1 MNIFQAMQI
10 CYDIKQLYSLIYVK
24 NDTVTLFEDYDYVQ
38 DYILKRKN
46 QCIIQ
51 ASHYNKRRSHT
62 DFVPFTKW
70 NCCIKRAGNYKIIPE
85 NFTVCINNNGVLPHA
100 PIDKDY
106 TVRGLPAKII
116 YQKLRKE
123 YKLSQGKQK

>member
-10 CYDIKQLYSLIYVK
+10 YYDIKRLYSFIYIK
-24 NDTVTLFEDYDYVQ
+24 HDRVTLFEDDEHAQ
-38 DYILKRKN
+38 NYILKEKDN
-46 QCIIQ
+46 CIIK
-51 ASHYNKRRSHT
+51 ASHYNKHRSDT
-62 DFVPFTKW
+62 EFVPFTKW
-70 NCCIKRAGNYKIIPE
+70 NCYTKRAGNYKIIPE

-106 TVRGLPAKII
+106 TVRGLLAKII

-123 YKLSQGKQK
+123 YKLSQENQR